1 MVFYSYAIFCSQVYL
16 DEFYGALYVVNQSE
30 SRARIPIVAN
40 RDVFLKLAELGEQL
54 ANLEKNGATVENL
67 LGLDYAALIDQL
79 PAGFQLEHSRASSR
93 NPYDEEHELFI
104 LRSEN
109 SDAEIG
115 IYCPVAIQKFTV
127 AGYNVIKDCWLK
139 FHSYR
144 FTHCEFTRADFK
156 ELLDL
161 FNKIA
166 QQMQY
171 VSEVDDIMHGIINKE
186 ISLLPY

>member
-1 MVFYSYAIFCSQVYL
+1 M
-16 DEFYGALYVVNQSE
+16 
-30 SRARIPIVAN
+30 
-40 RDVFLKLAELGEQL
+40 
-54 ANLEKNGATVENL
+54 
-67 LGLDYAALIDQL
+67 
-79 PAGFQLEHSRASSR
+79 EHSRASSR